1 MQCRYTQRVASS
13 ISSRLP
19 SMSPRIR
26 LSQLQVHSRCLQMIQ
41 HSSLRVGLP
50 LILATACLSCTDSTG
65 NRTTPNAWQQGG
77 TAHRRS
83 KVLADTNNITQPAQP
98 RDDDSDF
105 AARHR
110 RETTLPANYQGI
122 QKSSG
127 TTTPNERFQLPN
139 IPIKRYE
146 RAVPLVDRA
155 PY

>member
-1 MQCRYTQRVASS
+1 
-13 ISSRLP
+13 
-19 SMSPRIR
+19 MSPLKRR
-26 LSQLQVHSRCLQMIQ
+26 RQLQVHSRCLQMIQ

-77 TAHRRS
+77 TAHRRAQ
-83 KVLADTNNITQPAQP
+83 VLADTNNITQPAQP

-105 AARHR
+105 AARHNQ
-110 RETTLPANYQGI
+110 ETTLPANYQGI

-127 TTTPNERFQLPN
+127 AITTNDRFQLPD
-139 IPIKRYE
+139 IPINRYE
-146 RAVPLVDRA
+146 RVVPLVDRA